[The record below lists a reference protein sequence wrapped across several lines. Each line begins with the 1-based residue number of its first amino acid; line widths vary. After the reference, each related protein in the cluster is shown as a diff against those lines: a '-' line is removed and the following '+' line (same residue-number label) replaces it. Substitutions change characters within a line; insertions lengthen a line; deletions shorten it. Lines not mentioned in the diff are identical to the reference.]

1 MRPKILLCLFALL
14 AFSAANHARAQR
26 RGGAGPG
33 FARGGYGFSHGSNG
47 FNRARAF
54 SSRGYGHAY
63 LPYGFGY
70 ADLPYDSGDEYGY
83 APQPAVFVQ
92 QPPMFFQPPE
102 PPEPPVV
109 RPPGHAVITNYT
121 WPEASAPS
129 SPAVPSKT
137 SGSQPQDFAIVL
149 KNGST
154 LSAVM
159 IFASDDGLHYVD
171 PDDRLLRISM
181 SQVDRPAT
189 LKLNRDR
196 NLNLHLPAAQ

>member
-33 FARGGYGFSHGSNG
+33 FARGGYGFNHGSNG
-47 FNRARAF
+47 FNRTRAF
-54 SSRGYGHAY
+54 SSRGFGRAY

-70 ADLPYDSGDEYGY
+70 ADLPYDSGDAYGY

-102 PPEPPVV
+102 QPGPPVV

-121 WPEASAPS
+121 WPAASAAFS
-129 SPAVPSKT
+129 STASSKT
-137 SGSQPQDFAIVL
+137 SGSAPQDFAIVL

-159 IFASDDGLHYVD
+159 IFASNDGLHYVD
-171 PDDRLLRISM
+171 TDDRLLRISM